1 MDQIKKITDFLGNLY
16 PHFSDG
22 ERHAFKKSNYTIPK
36 EITRWW
42 NMSLQDFVNYVHKT
56 DGGEGMFAYVK
67 SCQYTDFAI
76 EELKMY
82 KFNIENQEIK
92 DFIEE
97 LNTENKEFKSKIFK
111 FNIENQKLKDS
122 VQDLNTENQ
131 ELKSL
136 IYGMLDEINE
146 LKEHNKS
153 LSERI
158 ELLENKPPIILY

>member
-1 MDQIKKITDFLGNLY
+1 MDQIKKITEFLGNLY
-16 PHFSDG
+16 PQFSDC
-22 ERHAFKKSNYTIPK
+22 ERHAFKKSNYTIPG

-67 SCQYTDFAI
+67 SCQYTDFV
-76 EELKMY
+76 
-82 KFNIENQEIK
+82 
-92 DFIEE
+92 IEE
-97 LNTENKEFKSKIFK
+97 LNTENK
-111 FNIENQKLKDS
+111 
-122 VQDLNTENQ
+122 

-158 ELLENKPPIILY
+158 ELLENKPPIILC